1 MIMGS
6 FGRYRSKLPMIM
18 MSALWP
24 GSAGVAVI
32 RRFAASHTVILITHD
47 PRLTA
52 AADTVLRLASR
63 QPWEQARDWP
73 CVPSPLA
80 EVSARSVL
88 T

>member
-1 MIMGS
+1 MLVLDEPTTG
-6 FGRYRSKLPMIM
+6 LDEA
-18 MSALWP
+18 SAQRLL
-24 GSAGVAVI
+24 AVI

-63 QPWEQARDWP
+63 QPRDWP
-73 CVPSPLA
+73 CVPSPRA
-80 EVSARSVL
+80 EVPARSVL

>member
-1 MIMGS
+1 M
-6 FGRYRSKLPMIM
+6 
-18 MSALWP
+18 
-24 GSAGVAVI
+24 I

-63 QPWEQARDWP
+63 QPQEQARDWP
-73 CVPSPLA
+73 GVPSPLA
-80 EVSARSVL
+80 EVPARSVL